1 MKIDLPWPPKELSPN
16 ARVHWRT
23 SAQKRAAY
31 KESCFWLTKQA
42 SAGWEPRFCDIP
54 LTVTFVQPD
63 MRKRDV
69 DNMLASIKSA
79 LDGVATALGVNDRQ
93 FRPLTVDWK
102 RGGKPGLVV
111 VEIA

>member
-1 MKIDLPWPPKELSPN
+1 MNIVLPWPPKELSPN
-16 ARVHWRT
+16 FRTHWRAT
-23 SAQKRAAY
+23 APKRAAY
-31 KESCFWLTKQA
+31 KESCFLLTKQA
-42 SAGWEPRFCDIP
+42 AKGWEPRFCDIH

-79 LDGVATALGVNDRQ
+79 IDGVALALDVNDRQ

-102 RGGKPGLVV
+102 RGGKPGSVV
-111 VEIA
+111 LEFE